1 MRNLIIL
8 RGIPASG
15 KSTFVKN
22 YEQYVVSSDNL
33 RLLYAGIEYDLE
45 GRQRIS
51 QKADKKVWN
60 TLFEIVEGR
69 MKDGLL
75 TIIDA
80 THTSEKSIKA
90 YDKLCE
96 KYNYRMTIVE
106 FNVDVEEAI
115 KRNNSRIEYKQVPEN
130 VIRDMAER
138 MKQPLSEKHQRC
150 MISSEKYSFM
160 VDVLIYLNTLSPTQY
175 IMKQNKVVVFGDIHS
190 SYEPLKEYFDNNP
203 YSEDNVYVFLG
214 DLFDRN
220 DQANEVA
227 EFMYSMIQKYN
238 VIVLQGN
245 HESHIKKILRGEMI
259 GDDTPEF
266 QKTWNILTDENK
278 EKVKAIGRKVRQYF
292 TFVFN
297 GNRYICTHGGI
308 STPFLDATVP
318 TRQLIKGVG
327 NYEDMQKCDEMFTEL
342 EKDWHAEND
351 MSENRHIYSIHGH
364 RNIEGVEIQNTE
376 RTFNLCDDVEHG
388 GFLRILEITYDG
400 FTPIKIKNNTF
411 RKKSDKSYTVEILDK
426 LSKSEWVHQKDL
438 GNNIVSFNFT
448 RDAFFKNHFDDI
460 NVLARGLFVDTEN
473 EKIIGRS
480 YNKFFNAWFEENDS
494 NTEHEY
500 GDCSI
505 YTLKDKITFPATVYK
520 KENGY
525 LGIVSWDYKNNDFF
539 ITSKSTNLGDYAL
552 HFKEMFM
559 NRLRIIS
566 ESAGN
571 DDIIQGL
578 KDFVKKGYS
587 MIFEVVDEEF
597 DPHII
602 RNHDDKITKKFVL
615 LDIVKN
621 DFSESYMNYKDL
633 VEFGK
638 AHCLLVKDKWC
649 IVNNFLELL
658 SFLEDYK
665 DYTVSRK
672 RNPGKE
678 IEGFVIEDSTGFRFK
693 FKTAFYCFWKN
704 LRNKI
709 ENYKKDN
716 NVNFTKD
723 EQSAITALPKKLNE
737 YNNILEV
744 REDYYKNWSL

>member
-8 RGIPASG
+8 RGIAASG
-15 KSTFVKN
+15 KSTFVKE

-33 RLLYAGIEYDLE
+33 RLLYAGTEYDLE

-60 TLFEIVEGR
+60 TLFEIIEGR
-69 MKDGLL
+69 MKEGLL
-75 TIIDA
+75 TIVDA

-96 KYNYRMTIVE
+96 KYNYRMTILE
-106 FNVDVEEAI
+106 FNIDAEEAI
-115 KRNNSRIEYKQVPEN
+115 RRNNNRIEWKQVPEN

-138 MKQPLSEKHQRC
+138 MKQPLSEKHKKC
-150 MISSEKYSFM
+150 IVKAENYEKLDY
-160 VDVLIYLNTLSPTQY
+160 LIYDLSTSIESLSEY
-175 IMKQNKVVVFGDIHS
+175 KKVVVFGDIHS

-203 YSEDNVYVFLG
+203 YSENNFYIFLG

-220 DQANEVA
+220 YQANEVA
-227 EFMYSMIQKYN
+227 EFMYNMIQKDN
-238 VIVLQGN
+238 VIVLTGN
-245 HESHIKKILRGEMI
+245 HELWIKMILRGESVEN
-259 GDDTPEF
+259 TTEEF
-266 QKTWNILTDENK
+266 QKTWSILTDENK
-278 EKVKAIGRKVRQYF
+278 EKVKAIGRKVRQYYEF
-292 TFVFN
+292 AYYTNTF
-297 GNRYICTHGGI
+297 ICTHGGI
-308 STPFLDATVP
+308 STPFFDTTIP

-327 NYEDMQKCDEMFTEL
+327 SYEDMQKCDEMFTEL
-342 EKDWHAEND
+342 EKDWYVEND
-351 MSENRHIYSIHGH
+351 MPEDCHVYSIHGH
-364 RNIEGVEIQNTE
+364 RNIENVDIQNTE

-388 GFLRILEITYDG
+388 GYLRILEITKDG
-400 FTPIKIKNNTF
+400 FTPIKIKNDAYI
-411 RKKSDKSYTVEILDK
+411 KKSDKLYTVDILDK

-438 GNNIVSFNFT
+438 GNDIVSFNFT
-448 RDAFFKNHFDDI
+448 REAFFKNHFDDI
-460 NVLARGLFVDTEN
+460 SVLARGLFVDTKN

-480 YNKFFNAWFEENDS
+480 FSKFFNAWFEENDS

-505 YTLKDKITFPATVYK
+505 YTLKDKIAFPATVYK

-525 LGIVSWDYKNNDFF
+525 LGIVSWDYKNDTFF
-539 ITSKSTNLGDYAL
+539 IASKSTNLGDYAL

-559 NRLRIIS
+559 NRLRTIS
-566 ESAGN
+566 ESTGN
-571 DDIIQGL
+571 DDITQEL

-621 DFSESYMNYKDL
+621 DFSESYMDYKDL

-638 AHCLLVKDKWC
+638 AHCLLVKDKC
-649 IVNNFLELL
+649 CVVNNFLELL
-658 SFLEDYK
+658 SFLEDHK
-665 DYTVSRK
+665 DYAISRN

-678 IEGFVIEDSTGFRFK
+678 IEGFVIEDSNGYRFK
-693 FKTAFYCFWKN
+693 FKTAFYCFWKS

-709 ENYKKDN
+709 ESCKKSN

-723 EQSAITALPKKLNE
+723 EQSVITALPKKLNE
-737 YNNILEV
+737 YNNVLEV
-744 REDYYKNWSL
+744 REDYYKNWSI